1 MGKRDDSLPVYPVK
15 VVNTSG
21 ADHKSPFRDMMLPP
35 KSTEY
40 CFGMTRLQHY
50 AGLAM
55 QAGISKDGF
64 HFLAPKAIATISF
77 DMAEAMIAEY
87 ESRYG
92 GEDDEESPA
101 RTRKVRVAIC
111 DYPGGVASLCEGE
124 FDPFSPYDDFDHY
137 VKEMEAKGRLLKIIE
152 AEVLRRVRE
161 VNK

>member
-55 QAGISKDGF
+55 QAGIGKDGF
-64 HFLAPKAIATISF
+64 HFLAPKAIASISF

-87 ESRYG
+87 ERRYG
-92 GEDDEESPA
+92 GESESSTGNTEDDPLE
-101 RTRKVRVAIC
+101 VAFW
-111 DYPGGVASLCEGE
+111 E
-124 FDPFSPYDDFDHY
+124 FDARRKGYGPWKGSPQSERDAF
-137 VKEMEAKGRLLKIIE
+137 KNAAARLNTGKVSE
-152 AEVLRRVRE
+152 
-161 VNK
+161 